1 MLFYDILLPSLKI
14 IYKCLPRS
22 QKVRWYHVVFSLQVV
37 AAAFLR
43 AMKCLTCRWRS
54 RWDTGWRQP
63 GNQWRKKQKSPQL
76 SWHHV
81 LSQTLMVQNLWIC
94 SKVFCN
100 LQIRKGSRA
109 AVAIFVKAMHMQA
122 SSPKSEGIP
131 IGTRWF
137 VTRVWPRNF

>member
-1 MLFYDILLPSLKI
+1 MLFLWYI
-14 IYKCLPRS
+14 IAIIENYIQVPTTISKSSMVSCRL
-22 QKVRWYHVVFSLQVV
+22 FELQVV

-54 RWDTGWRQP
+54 RWDTGWKKP
-63 GNQWRKKQKSPQL
+63 CQWRKKQKST
-76 SWHHV
+76 STV
-81 LSQTLMVQNLWIC
+81 LTSCFYPRLWWYRIC
-94 SKVFCN
+94 SHSKVFCN